1 MYNNTAEFYLESS
14 KAFTKIM
21 HEHVY
26 WKESRY
32 KQQSKLQLERALDTN
47 AKLKLSFHIQ
57 WHLKILISNTIQI
70 YRNVKHVESLCKI
83 QLNFNHN

>member
-1 MYNNTAEFYLESS
+1 MKENKYVCSLYNNTAEFYLESS

-32 KQQSKLQLERALDTN
+32 KQQSKLQLERASDTYII
-47 AKLKLSFHIQ
+47 LKLSFHIRY
-57 WHLKILISNTIQI
+57 HFEILISNMI
-70 YRNVKHVESLCKI
+70 YV
-83 QLNFNHN
+83 